1 MTMPDERTRAIRW
14 GGELLELE
22 QIASDIALLDT
33 MISAAHRVALRYP
46 TPEALEERLRS
57 GAPGLPLEWTTAL
70 FEALDLF
77 DAMRASA
84 LGSASTRSHLMYTL
98 RHFPD
103 QMTIRAMSRSSSMQ
117 EWLHLP
123 MDW

>member
-14 GGELLELE
+14 GGELLE
-22 QIASDIALLDT
+22 QIASDIALLDN
-33 MISAAHRVALRYP
+33 MIAAAQRIALRYP
-46 TPEALEERLRS
+46 TLEALEERLRS
-57 GAPGLPLEWTTAL
+57 GAVGLPPEWTTAL
-70 FEALDLF
+70 LEALELF
-77 DAMRASA
+77 DEMRASA

-103 QMTIRAMSRSSSMQ
+103 QMTIRTMSRSSSMQ

-123 MDW
+123 MD